1 MGSHRRKWGW
11 WLVAAIAVAVAASLF
26 LSRRPAAP
34 AGQSEA
40 SAPDTS
46 PASSVEAG
54 SAGTVIRDTVYVKV
68 DNESVPVIR
77 ERKME
82 VKEPVAADDGSATEN
97 SSEAGSVTAG
107 SDSADPVAA
116 AEMIVTVPTKDLNNL
131 VRGKSGRDITLSTQ
145 APDRITMS
153 YAGKVDVPMLG
164 EQSMNFSV
172 DFKVVEVKGDRLV
185 LQLDSGAA
193 MNLAADLLAPRI
205 LERLPAG
212 LVDSFSDGR
221 AVINLSAVP
230 SLKKRL
236 SGVSLTGVSVDES
249 SIRLTAV
256 EKRPE
261 STYDE
266 ARNGALKAP
275 PSGRR

>member
-26 LSRRPAAP
+26 LFRRPAAP
-34 AGQSEA
+34 TGQSESSTPA
-40 SAPDTS
+40 
-46 PASSVEAG
+46 ASSAEAE

-68 DNESVPVIR
+68 DNESVPIVR
-77 ERKME
+77 ERKVE
-82 VKEPVAADDGSATEN
+82 AKGPAGAEGGSDGGSTDADSPIP
-97 SSEAGSVTAG
+97 GSVA
-107 SDSADPVAA
+107 SDPVAA
-116 AEMIVTVPTKDLNNL
+116 AEMVVTVPVKDLNNL

-145 APDRITMS
+145 APDKITLS

-172 DFKVVEVKGDRLV
+172 DFKVIEVKGDRLV

-249 SIRLTAV
+249 SIRLRAV
-256 EKRPE
+256 EK
-261 STYDE
+261 
-266 ARNGALKAP
+266 
-275 PSGRR
+275 